1 MTDITYGAKAEQR
14 TAVALGYFDGLHLGH
29 VGVIQA
35 AMSQTGLMP
44 AVFTFNTDTTLPKFE
59 KREDIISFENKC
71 ELMAK
76 MGVRYIYAPDFAEVC
91 GYSDEKFVSEILVK
105 RLNAGYVCCGS
116 NFRFGKSCSTP
127 QRLAEICAGFGVRT
141 EVVADICLD
150 GEMISSTRIRELIRN
165 GEIEGA
171 NRLLGYELW
180 YRLPVVK
187 GNMIGRTLNFPTIN
201 QIIPETNI
209 IPRFG
214 VYVSFVNIGGVN
226 MRGITNIGVK
236 PTVENRRDGTG
247 AVMETHIIDYSGD
260 LYGQRIAVSLCRFIR
275 PEKRFASLDELK
287 AQIEADKKTALEC
300 EI

>member
-1 MTDITYGAKAEQR
+1 
-14 TAVALGYFDGLHLGH
+14 
-29 VGVIQA
+29 
-35 AMSQTGLMP
+35 
-44 AVFTFNTDTTLPKFE
+44 
-59 KREDIISFENKC
+59 
-71 ELMAK
+71 
-76 MGVRYIYAPDFAEVC
+76 
-91 GYSDEKFVSEILVK
+91 
-105 RLNAGYVCCGS
+105 
-116 NFRFGKSCSTP
+116 
-127 QRLAEICAGFGVRT
+127 
-141 EVVADICLD
+141 
-150 GEMISSTRIRELIRN
+150 
-165 GEIEGA
+165 
-171 NRLLGYELW
+171 
-180 YRLPVVK
+180 
-187 GNMIGRTLNFPTIN
+187 MIGRTLNFPTIN